1 MNTFSFTCFL
11 SKVRYKS
18 FLLDFLY
25 CSCTATS
32 EIAIIIAAEVSEIVE
47 EFHDGARWF
56 TMMHD
61 KVRLHC
67 PL

>member
-1 MNTFSFTCFL
+1 MSAFSFCVLL

-25 CSCTATS
+25 RSCTAAS
-32 EIAIIIAAEVSEIVE
+32 EKAIIIVAEVSEIVE

-56 TMMHD
+56 TMVHD
-61 KVRLHC
+61 DTR
-67 PL
+67 